1 MAIWGKLFG
10 GVTGAFM
17 GGPIGAV
24 IGAALGHAADRGSLL
39 DPPQGQWGSWGG
51 TGFLGSDPRT
61 KPVPDPN
68 NAALRLA
75 AKMAAVT
82 GKRDQLFALVVVVL
96 SAKLAKCDAPVNRQE
111 IDAFKRNFGIPPQS
125 AREVGRLFDQAR
137 TRTDDYLPFADEL
150 GRAFSDQPAMLENA
164 LSALFAIARADGAPN
179 RQELEFLGRVHR
191 AFGLGPG
198 AWDRA
203 ENGGARPSADE
214 PDAYATLGIPR
225 RASDEEV
232 RATWRRLMREIH
244 PDSLAS
250 RGASPQDIA
259 GASEKVARINAAWD
273 RIKRD
278 RGL

>member
-10 GVTGAFM
+10 GVTGAMM

-39 DPPQGQWGSWGG
+39 DPPPGQWGGWGG
-51 TGFLGSDPRT
+51 TGFLGTDPRN
-61 KPVPDPN
+61 PQAADPS
-68 NAALRLA
+68 NAALRVA
-75 AKMAAVT
+75 VKMAALT

-137 TRTDDYLPFADEL
+137 TRTDDFLPFAEEL
-150 GRAFSDQPAMLENA
+150 ARAFADQPAMLENA
-164 LSALFAIARADGAPN
+164 LSALFAIGRADGALN
-179 RQELEFLGRVHR
+179 RQELDFLRQVHR

-203 ENGGARPSADE
+203 ENGGVRPSPNE
-214 PDAYATLGIPR
+214 PDAYAVLGVGR
-225 RASDEEV
+225 RATDEEV
-232 RATWRRLMREIH
+232 RATWRRLMRESH
-244 PDSLAS
+244 PDSMAS
-250 RGASPQDIA
+250 RGASTAEIA
-259 GASEKVARINAAWD
+259 RSSEKVARINAAWD

>member
-10 GVTGAFM
+10 GVTGAMM

-39 DPPQGQWGSWGG
+39 DPPPGQWGAWGG
-51 TGFLGSDPRT
+51 TGFLGTDPRNRAAA
-61 KPVPDPN
+61 DPN

-75 AKMAAVT
+75 AKMAALT
-82 GKRDQLFALVVVVL
+82 GKRDQLFALAVVVL
-96 SAKLAKCDAPVNRQE
+96 SAKLAKSDAPVNRQE
-111 IDAFKRNFGIPPQS
+111 IDAFKRNFGIPPEN
-125 AREVGRLFDQAR
+125 AREIGRLFDQAR
-137 TRTDDYLPFADEL
+137 TRTDDFLPFAEEL
-150 GRAFSDQPAMLENA
+150 ARAFSDQPATLENA
-164 LSALFAIARADGAPN
+164 LSALFAIARADGPVNDKEMA
-179 RQELEFLGRVHR
+179 FLQAVNR

-203 ENGGARPSADE
+203 ENGGARPSPNE
-214 PDAYATLGIPR
+214 PDAYSVLGIGR
-225 RASDEEV
+225 RATDEEV
-232 RATWRRLMREIH
+232 RAVWRRLMRENH
-244 PDSLAS
+244 PDSMAS
-250 RGASPQDIA
+250 RGASVAEIA